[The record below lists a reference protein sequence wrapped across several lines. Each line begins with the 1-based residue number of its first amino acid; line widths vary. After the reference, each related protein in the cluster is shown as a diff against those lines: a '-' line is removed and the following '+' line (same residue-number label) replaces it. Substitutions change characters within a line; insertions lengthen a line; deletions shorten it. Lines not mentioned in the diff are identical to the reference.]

1 MNEKQNVYFVNQERA
16 SRFHTQGIAD
26 LKSHLISDKHCK
38 AVSGAS

>member
-1 MNEKQNVYFVNQERA
+1 MHLGFI
-16 SRFHTQGIAD
+16 QGIAD